1 MTPYSITTPRRVAFP
16 LLDKVKAELEQ
27 MESDGIIEP
36 VTVATDWCAPMVPVI
51 KANGSVRICVDLQ
64 KLNQAVV
71 RERLILPNLE
81 DISPKL
87 VGFKVFSKLDASS
100 GFYQLPLH
108 PQSSHLTTFI
118 TPFGRYKFDRI
129 PFGISSAS
137 EIYQRKMSELLTG
150 LEGVEAIIDYI
161 LIFGRSVEEHDAR
174 LSKSDAENSVCRAQ
188 TQQK

>member
-1 MTPYSITTPRRVAFP
+1 
-16 LLDKVKAELEQ
+16 

-36 VTVATDWCAPMVPVI
+36 VTVTTDWCAPMVPVI
-51 KANGSVRICVDLQ
+51 KANSSVRICVDLQ

-87 VGFKVFSKLDASS
+87 VGSKVFSKLDASS
-100 GFYQLPLH
+100 GFYQLLLH

-118 TPFGRYKFDRI
+118 TPFGRYKFDHV

-137 EIYQRKMSELLTG
+137 EIYQCKMSELLTG
-150 LEGVEAIIDYI
+150 LEGVEVIIDDI
-161 LIFGRSVEEHDAR
+161 LIFGRTVEEHNAR
-174 LSKSDAENSVCRAQ
+174 LSKSDTENSVCRAQ